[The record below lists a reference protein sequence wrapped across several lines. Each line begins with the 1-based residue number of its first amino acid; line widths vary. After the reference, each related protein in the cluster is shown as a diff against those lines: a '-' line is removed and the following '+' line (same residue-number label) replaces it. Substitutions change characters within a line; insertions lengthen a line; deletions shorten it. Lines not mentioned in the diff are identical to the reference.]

1 MNKKIS
7 QLLLF
12 LIGLVFS
19 IGFDQW
25 TKLLAVR
32 QLKNNSPYVLLDGI
46 FELYYSENRGAA
58 FGILQGKQSFFFL
71 IAVVVIVGVGFILYR
86 MPANR
91 RFLPFTFCLF
101 LLISG
106 AIGNLIDRMSNQFV
120 VDFLY
125 FKWIDFPIFNVADCY
140 VVMATGLLLYLFL
153 FYYSEE
159 ELEFL
164 SFKKKK
170 DSSEKLSDSLTPNN
184 MPEKEQGRE
193 KNI

>member
-7 QLLLF
+7 QLLFF

-32 QLKNNSPYVLLDGI
+32 HLKHHSPYVLLDGI

-58 FGILQGKQSFFFL
+58 FGMLQGKQSFFFL

-91 RFLPFTFCLF
+91 RFLPFAFCLF
-101 LLISG
+101 LLVSG
-106 AIGNLIDRMSNQFV
+106 AVGNLIDRVTNQFV

-140 VVMATGLLLYLFL
+140 VVAATGLLLFLFF

-164 SFKKKK
+164 SFKKKETHT
-170 DSSEKLSDSLTPNN
+170 EKKTDALTQRE
-184 MPEKEQGRE
+184 MPETEQGKE
-193 KNI
+193 KEV